1 VARAFLD
8 DAGRRALGDAI
19 TAIEGVSSVEVVV
32 AVRLQSGHYR
42 HADLSGGIVAAV
54 ATLAFLLYA
63 PWAFSYEAFLV
74 DPLLVG
80 ALAGWLVARTPRLRR
95 ALSTAKLRTT
105 QVTTAAHASFHEKEV
120 GLTRRRTGM
129 LVYVSLL
136 ERQLRVLPDRAI
148 VEAIAPEAWQAR
160 VEAMTR
166 VVAKGGAAAALAAE
180 LRALAPELAKILPRA
195 ADDVNELPDGVDL
208 V

>member
-1 VARAFLD
+1 MARVFLD
-8 DAGRRALGDAI
+8 EAGRRALGDAI

-32 AVRLQSGHYR
+32 SVRLLSGHYR
-42 HADLSGGIVAAV
+42 HADLTGAIVAAI

-74 DPLLVG
+74 DPILVG

-95 ALSTAKLRTT
+95 VLSTRKLRSA
-105 QVTTAAHASFHEKEV
+105 QVTTSAHATFHEKEV
-120 GLTRRRTGM
+120 GVTRRRTGM

-148 VEAIAPEAWQAR
+148 TEAIAPEVWKAR
-160 VEAMTR
+160 EGAMTR
-166 VVAKGGAAAALAAE
+166 VVEAGGTAAALAAE
-180 LRALAPELAKILPRA
+180 LRALAPELARLLPRA
-195 ADDVNELPDGVDL
+195 ADDVNELPDGVD
-208 V
+208 VV